1 MSKTEAPGMFQIS
14 LLQLSQT
21 QLLPAVTANVCAV
34 ILGTCSMLLTTCLL
48 TDNIYLH
55 IVEIQFSIHCV
66 FRATILH

>member
-34 ILGTCSMLLTTCLL
+34 ILGSRSMLLTTCLL
-48 TDNIYLH
+48 TDNLYLH
-55 IVEIQFSIHCV
+55 TVLLKSSFEKLGFCN
-66 FRATILH
+66 L